1 MVVWGP
7 QRNRYKRYLKESPL
21 AIQNWIIGL
30 MLPIS
35 SDREESKVLIL
46 SSFIVLRYIL
56 SCMCFIPRI
65 NDQPWRW
72 IKLWI
77 THKSRLI
84 SLFVNISSFSLIF
97 CLHIIGVS
105 RILFHKYS
113 IIYKLSLQFFMSS
126 SLYCFQNTQQL
137 FPYLFVTYF

>member
-72 IKLWI
+72 IKPRI
-77 THKSRLI
+77 THKSRII
-84 SLFVNISSFSLIF
+84 SLFVSISSF
-97 CLHIIGVS
+97 
-105 RILFHKYS
+105 ILFHRYS

-126 SLYCFQNTQQL
+126 SLYCFKNTLQL
-137 FPYLFVTYF
+137 FRYLFVTYFWR

>member
-77 THKSRLI
+77 TDKSRYI
-84 SLFVNISSFSLIF
+84 SLFVIISSF
-97 CLHIIGVS
+97 
-105 RILFHKYS
+105 ILFHKYS
-113 IIYKLSLQFFMSS
+113 IIYKLSLPFFMSS
-126 SLYCFQNTQQL
+126 SLYCFENTLQL
-137 FPYLFVTYF
+137 FRYLFVTYF

>member
-1 MVVWGP
+1 MHSNEQTWVETFWLSIYYSLEFVQHSMIIYYRYMVVWGP

-77 THKSRLI
+77 THTNRYI
-84 SLFVNISSFSLIF
+84 SLFANISSFIS
-97 CLHIIGVS
+97 
-105 RILFHKYS
+105 FHKYF
-113 IIYKLSLQFFMSS
+113 IIYKLSL
-126 SLYCFQNTQQL
+126 
-137 FPYLFVTYF
+137 